1 MLSLLIIIIFA
12 YNLYLS
18 ARRGLWLQLFYTAGY
33 SLTLLVAAL
42 LYRSFATKLDL
53 LIPYPSASLDSHF
66 VFFTTTVGLGL
77 DHAFYAG
84 CAFLIILLIGWAL
97 THLAAFFLHG
107 LIFNQLDPVVNLS
120 GSLFLSFF
128 VTYVAIFFM
137 LYLLALIP
145 LDGIQRLLDKSWLAT
160 LMVRYSPVLTHWTTQ
175 MWIVK

>member
-12 YNLYLS
+12 YNFYVS
-18 ARRGLWLQLFYTAGY
+18 ARRGLPLQLFYTVGY
-33 SLTLLVAAL
+33 LLTVLVARL
-42 LYRSFATKLDL
+42 LYKPFGESLDL

-84 CAFLIILLIGWAL
+84 CAFLIILVVGWGI
-97 THLAAFFLHG
+97 THLLALFLHS
-107 LIFNQLDPVVNLS
+107 LVFNRLDPVVNLG

-128 VTYVAIFFM
+128 VTYVALFFM

-145 LDGIQRLLDKSWLAT
+145 IDGIQNMLDKSWLAT
-160 LMVRYSPVLTHWTTQ
+160 LIVRYSPFLTNWVTQ
-175 MWIVK
+175 LWIVQ